1 MIPRS
6 IFRLSP
12 TVWLLGFISFLN
24 DTAGELVYPLLP
36 VYFAVVL
43 QVEPRIFGFMEG
55 SALAVNS
62 LLQLV
67 SGRAVDRTRSTKW
80 WVVGG
85 YGIAALS
92 RPLLAFAHTWPLA
105 LAFRLADRVGKGL
118 RSSPRD
124 ALLAFSSAPEQRG
137 LAFGFHRAMD
147 NAGAVAGPLL
157 AAWFLEQ
164 KSDLRQVLLW
174 TALPGML
181 TVGLALF
188 LREAE
193 HEPRQA
199 KPFDWRLGGF
209 PPAFRRYLVVLG
221 LFTLGY
227 PSSLFFLLRA
237 RELGMPDPQVPL
249 LWALASMVAALFS
262 TSLSALSDRVGRR
275 LMIALG
281 WLIYSAILLLL
292 GFDGWSTV
300 WLWPLFAVYGLFFA
314 ATEGTQRALVADMV
328 SRSGLGTAYGWF
340 NLVTGLLLLP
350 ASLLFGWMSQSFGS
364 ACAFGF
370 SAVCALLA
378 TLLLMFWCRKGVFV
392 EAFPVK
398 P

>member
-6 IFRLSP
+6 VFRLSS

-67 SGRAVDRTRSTKW
+67 SGRAVDRTRSIKG

-85 YGIAALS
+85 YGIAALA
-92 RPLLAFAHTWPLA
+92 RPLLAFAETWPVA
-105 LAFRLADRVGKGL
+105 LAFRLADRMGKGL

-124 ALLAFSSAPEQRG
+124 ALLALSSAPEQRG

-147 NAGAVAGPLL
+147 NVGAVAGPLL

-164 KSDLRQVLLW
+164 KTDLRQVLLW
-174 TALPGML
+174 TAVPGFL
-181 TVGLALF
+181 TVGLTLF
-188 LREAE
+188 LREAG
-193 HEPRQA
+193 HEPRA
-199 KPFDWRLGGF
+199 PEPFDWRIGRF

-227 PSSLFFLLRA
+227 PSSLFLLLRA
-237 RELGMPDPQVPL
+237 RELGMPDPEVPL
-249 LWALASMVAALFS
+249 LWALASFVAAFFS

-275 LMIALG
+275 RMIALG

-292 GFDGWSTV
+292 GFDGWSTA

-314 ATEGTQRALVADMV
+314 ATEGAQKALVADMV
-328 SRSGLGTAYGWF
+328 PRHGLGTAYGWF

-350 ASLLFGWMSQSFGS
+350 ASFLFGWISQVLG
-364 ACAFGF
+364 APYAFGF
-370 SAVCALLA
+370 SSACAILA
-378 TLLLMFWCRKGVFV
+378 TLLLMVWCGRAGRYWY
-392 EAFPVK
+392 
-398 P
+398 

>member
-6 IFRLSP
+6 VFRLSS

-43 QVEPRIFGFMEG
+43 QVEPKVFGFMEG

-67 SGRAVDRTRSTKW
+67 SGRAVDRTRSTKG

-85 YGIAALS
+85 YGIAALA
-92 RPLLAFAHTWPLA
+92 RPLLAFAETWPVA
-105 LAFRLADRVGKGL
+105 LAFRLADRMGKGL

-124 ALLAFSSAPEQRG
+124 ALLALSSAPEQRG

-147 NAGAVAGPLL
+147 NVGAVAGPLL

-164 KSDLRQVLLW
+164 KTDLRQVLLW
-174 TALPGML
+174 TAIPGLL
-181 TVGLALF
+181 TVGLTLF
-188 LREAE
+188 LREAG
-193 HEPRQA
+193 HEPHA
-199 KPFDWRLGGF
+199 PEPFDWRIGRF

-227 PSSLFFLLRA
+227 PSSLFLLLRA
-237 RELGMPDPQVPL
+237 RELGMPDPEVPL
-249 LWALASMVAALFS
+249 LWALASFVAALFS

-275 LMIALG
+275 RVIVLG

-292 GFDGWSTV
+292 GFDGWSTA

-314 ATEGTQRALVADMV
+314 ATEGAQKALVADMV
-328 SRSGLGTAYGWF
+328 PRHGLGTAYGWF

-350 ASLLFGWMSQSFGS
+350 ASFLFGWISQVLG
-364 ACAFGF
+364 AAYAFGF
-370 SAVCALLA
+370 SSACAVLA
-378 TLLLMFWCRKGVFV
+378 TLLLMAWCRR
-392 EAFPVK
+392 ARQY
-398 P
+398 